1 MCILVQ
7 LYIHYI
13 FCSAKVFIWIIV
25 FHLLPSLLSG
35 TAIYFMSLS
44 DMCSIIMLMVR
55 NFQNFAWCIDISP
68 PQSPS
73 PPTHTHSL
81 HFTSSNCK
89 GFWPV
94 NHFTMLLHDCSFS
107 SGHIRS
113 HVCVGLWLCIPMM
126 CILNLR

>member
-35 TAIYFMSLS
+35 TAIYFVSLS

-55 NFQNFAWCIDISP
+55 NFQNFACCIDFSP
-68 PQSPS
+68 PQSPLLPP
-73 PPTHTHSL
+73 PPTHTHTP
-81 HFTSSNCK
+81 FT
-89 GFWPV
+89 P
-94 NHFTMLLHDCSFS
+94 LLVIAKDSDLLTISQCYCVTVAFQVDTLEVMYVWACDC
-107 SGHIRS
+107 
-113 HVCVGLWLCIPMM
+113 VYQ
-126 CILNLR
+126 